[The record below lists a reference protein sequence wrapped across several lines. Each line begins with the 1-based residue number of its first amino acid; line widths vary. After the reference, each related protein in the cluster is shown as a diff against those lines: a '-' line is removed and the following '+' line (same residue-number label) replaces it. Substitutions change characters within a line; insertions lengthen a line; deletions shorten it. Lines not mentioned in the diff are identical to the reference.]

1 MTRGK
6 RLQILRAMFKDDD
19 TVNTELLLAYLDI
32 AEEKIL
38 NKCYPYR
45 VSEKELPEKYHALQ
59 IEIANYLL
67 CKRGAEGETSHNEN
81 GISRTYESA
90 DVPDSMLKGVTP
102 YVSVL

>member
-19 TVNTELLLAYLDI
+19 TVNTELLLTYLDI

-67 CKRGAEGETSHNEN
+67 CKRGAEGETSHSEN

>member
-6 RLQILRAMFKDDD
+6 RLQILRAMFKDDN

>member
-67 CKRGAEGETSHNEN
+67 CKRGAEGETSHDEN

>member
-6 RLQILRAMFKDDD
+6 KLQILRAMFKDDD

-45 VSEKELPEKYHALQ
+45 TSEKELPEKYHALQ

-67 CKRGAEGETSHNEN
+67 CKRGAEGETSHSEN

-90 DVPDSMLKGVTP
+90 DVTDSMLKGVTP

>member
-67 CKRGAEGETSHNEN
+67 CKRGAEGETSHSEN